1 MYESEQ
7 GGFLDRDCDGITVA
21 FLTEK
26 PLAQVV
32 DRKSFSVRT
41 KFEPSYKDEQP

>member
-1 MYESEQ
+1 MYESER
-7 GGFLDRDCDGITVA
+7 GGFFDRDRDGITVA

-26 PLAQVV
+26 PPAQAV

-41 KFEPSYKDEQP
+41 KFEPSYKD